1 MEEKKITYKLSD
13 TGHWLARCDHSTNV
27 IELNRREFFR
37 LSPMLQEYIWIHE
50 HVHLLHDVYD
60 EAECNIITDEIFVS
74 RAKNE
79 QERLERINF
88 VVRSNDSSLTKSN
101 FWTVLLGSILSLGTT
116 FVTSTIRNNN
126 VGYYSLGVDDRKR
139 FIDSL
144 LSESFQASLLTDSQS
159 AKDIFWQNLSPT
171 IARRKEQTYA
181 GWRASNEFIDE
192 YIEKYERHY
201 GFGFDQIL
209 PANPMAHPQYQKM
222 MKTFSI
228 IAIALAIV
236 VLALVLLKT
245 KK

>member
-1 MEEKKITYKLSD
+1 MEKKITYRLTD
-13 TGHWLARCDHSTNV
+13 TGHWMARCDHSSNV
-27 IELNRREFFR
+27 IELNQREFFK
-37 LSPMLQEYIWIHE
+37 LSPMLQDYIWIHE
-50 HVHLLHDVYD
+50 NVHLIHDIYD
-60 EAECNIITDEIFVS
+60 EAECNRITDEIFIS

-79 QERLERINF
+79 KDRRDRINF
-88 VVRSNDSSLTKSN
+88 VVRSSDSSTTKSN
-101 FWTVLLGSILSLGTT
+101 FWSVLIGRVLSLGTQ
-116 FVTSTIRNNN
+116 FATSTIRNNN
-126 VGYYSLGVDDRKR
+126 AGYYSLGIDDRKR
-139 FIDSL
+139 LVDSL
-144 LSESFQASLLTDSQS
+144 LLESFQASLLTDSQS

-201 GFGFDQIL
+201 GFGFDEIL
-209 PANPMAHPQYQKM
+209 PSDPMAHPQYQKL

-236 VLALVLLKT
+236 VSALVLLKP

>member
-1 MEEKKITYKLSD
+1 MEKKITYRLTD
-13 TGHWLARCDHSTNV
+13 TGHWMARCDHSSNV

-60 EAECNIITDEIFVS
+60 EAECNIITDDIFVS

-88 VVRSNDSSLTKSN
+88 VVRSNDSTKSN
-101 FWTVLLGSILSLGTT
+101 FWTMLLGSALSLGTSYL
-116 FVTSTIRNNN
+116 TSTIRNRNA
-126 VGYYSLGVDDRKR
+126 GYYSLGFDDRKR
-139 FIDSL
+139 LVDGL
-144 LSESFQASLLTDSQS
+144 LLESFQESLLTDSQS
-159 AKDIFWQNLSPT
+159 AKDIFWEKLSPT
-171 IARRKEQTYA
+171 IARKKEQTYA
-181 GWRASNEFIDE
+181 GWYQNNEFVDE
-192 YIEKYERHY
+192 YIEKYERQY
-201 GFGFDQIL
+201 GFGFDHIL